1 MPDLNIEICGYPTA
15 VSCAPG
21 EEAHI
26 QALVTVIQRH
36 ADSAAQIVGPDRL
49 RQLLF
54 ASLFLAEEATA
65 ARGTAQTDAAPANG
79 ASAANGDAI
88 AALAP
93 LAARLSGVADRL
105 ARIAAQVDSTAA

>member
-26 QALVTVIQRH
+26 HHLVTVIQRH
-36 ADSAAQIVGPDRL
+36 ADSAAQIVGPDRM

-54 ASLFLAEEATA
+54 AALFLAEEAT
-65 ARGTAQTDAAPANG
+65 TASTA
-79 ASAANGDAI
+79 ASAGPAEGGDDG

-93 LAARLSGVADRL
+93 LAARLSAVAERL
-105 ARIAAQVDSTAA
+105 SRVAAAIQRTDA